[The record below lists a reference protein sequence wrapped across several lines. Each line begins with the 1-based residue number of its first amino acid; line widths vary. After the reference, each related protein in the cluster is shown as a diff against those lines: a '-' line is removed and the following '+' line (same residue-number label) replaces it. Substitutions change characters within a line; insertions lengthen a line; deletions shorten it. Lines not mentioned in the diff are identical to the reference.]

1 MTPDEFRGLLANSTD
16 QEMLDVCLRSDNA
29 PYVFEPDPASWAAFR
44 ELMSENLGCP
54 VPNIRIVGSGR
65 LGFSM
70 KPDQNLRSFSDRS
83 DIDVVVVS
91 DTLFDALWIALL
103 RAAYPRPP
111 VSFGG
116 WLAEGRNE
124 LYTGWLSPL
133 KIRLDVK
140 IYGEKGRHVLDIRAL
155 WFDTLKLASNVPPR
169 RHEDIQCRLYRT
181 WQHADLYHI
190 HSISALRRSL
200 NT

>member
-1 MTPDEFRGLLANSTD
+1 MNSEEFRALLGSQTD
-16 QEMLDVCLRSDNA
+16 QELLDVCLRSDAA
-29 PYVFEPDPASWAAFR
+29 PYVFEPNPEAWSAFR
-44 ELMSENLGCP
+44 GLMSEKLSCSMDD
-54 VPNIRIVGSGR
+54 IRVVGSGR

-70 KPDQNLRSFSDRS
+70 KPDQNLRNFSDRS

-91 DTLFDALWIALL
+91 NDLFDALWIALL
-103 RAAYPRPP
+103 KAYYPRPP
-111 VSFGG
+111 VTFGG

-133 KIRLDVK
+133 KIRLDTK
-140 IYGEKGRHVLDIRAL
+140 IFKNTENIVGIRAL
-155 WFDTLKLASNVPPR
+155 WFDTLKLASNMPPR

-181 WQHADLYHI
+181 WDHAELYHI